1 MAGVQSLFKWLVKY
15 VLAWLLAPFYMLSA
29 TFVFILSVI
38 RSPVTVLSYK
48 VRDSPPAVLQNA
60 ELGTHEYVRVGTSNI
75 RLHYVAS
82 GDRDKPLMV
91 CLHGFPEF
99 WYSWRHQLKAFS
111 KDYWVVAVDM
121 RGFGDSDKPP
131 AAGEYK
137 IDKMAGDIVD
147 LIEALGH
154 RSCTLVGNDGGAI
167 MAAWVAMERPDLV
180 KKLVLMN
187 GPVSLSAVRQYTKSH
202 PKQLLK
208 FWYGFFFKL
217 PYLPEM
223 CLGFND
229 LKSLDVLLR
238 GKKMGCRREDAITD
252 EDLEAYKY
260 ALSQPGA
267 LTAVVNFYRASGS
280 KDRTFPL
287 TLVKNW
293 LSGQQPPAEPITAI
307 RCPSLLIWGD
317 QDGVLDTDLARAMAE
332 SVQGMKLEIIEGASH
347 FVQQDFPDTVNRLM
361 TDFFKEP

>member
-38 RSPVTVLSYK
+38 RSPVATLSY
-48 VRDSPPAVLQNA
+48 RNA
-60 ELGTHEYVRVGTSNI
+60 ELGTHQYVRVGTSNI

-99 WYSWRHQLKAFS
+99 CGCGYE
-111 KDYWVVAVDM
+111 
-121 RGFGDSDKPP
+121 GFGDSDKPP

-187 GPVSLSAVRQYTKSH
+187 GPVSLSAVRSYTKSH

-238 GKKMGCRREDAITD
+238 GKKMGCRSEDAITD

-280 KDRTFPL
+280 KDRTFL
-287 TLVKNW
+287 LSLVKSW
-293 LSGQQPPAEPITAI
+293 LSGHQPPAEPITAI